1 MEGFLLSMLTC
12 KLWGRDWESHVT
24 DGENKSQSLSR
35 SLNVVEPGFGPDSKA
50 NTLNLYPQL
59 TQDKIFLSDLLRC
72 FISLWPFA
80 DLFLFLQME
89 ISLPCFLFLLNL
101 KMIHATRCYSHHWHP
116 SPQRMRAETSCYT
129 TVPNFQGW
137 LPLAEGAPDRSECL
151 MPPEY
156 VRVAEAFASPF

>member
-1 MEGFLLSMLTC
+1 MEGFRLSTLTC

-24 DGENKSQSLSR
+24 DGENKAQSLSR

-72 FISLWPFA
+72 FISSWHFT

-89 ISLPCFLFLLNL
+89 ISLLFSFSAESKDDTCYPMLPSSLAPQPTEDESWNFLLYNCSKL
-101 KMIHATRCYSHHWHP
+101 PGLIAPGRRSPRPIRVFDATRAC
-116 SPQRMRAETSCYT
+116 
-129 TVPNFQGW
+129 QGCR
-137 LPLAEGAPDRSECL
+137 GIC
-151 MPPEY
+151 
-156 VRVAEAFASPF
+156 